1 MFTKAPP
8 AAFEDRW
15 SEWAA
20 GYAGSQTTDGNAALG
35 SNTVTLSIAGTPC
48 ARHRTPARVDQIGET
63 LIQVKQPTR

>member
-1 MFTKAPP
+1 MP
-8 AAFEDRW
+8 A
-15 SEWAA
+15 
-20 GYAGSQTTDGNAALG
+20 SQTTDGNAALG